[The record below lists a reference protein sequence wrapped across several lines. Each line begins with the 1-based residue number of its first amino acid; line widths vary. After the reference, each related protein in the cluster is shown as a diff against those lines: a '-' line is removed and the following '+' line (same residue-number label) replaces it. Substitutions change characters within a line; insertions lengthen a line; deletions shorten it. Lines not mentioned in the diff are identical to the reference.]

1 MNLEELKYTREHE
14 WVRVKG
20 DECTIGITDY
30 AQEELGDVVFVE
42 LPDVGA
48 GTARDKPFGAVES
61 VKAVSDLF
69 APVSG
74 EVVAVN
80 GDLENAPETVNTD
93 TYGEGWMIRVKL
105 SDPREIDS
113 LMDAAAYQKLVDE
126 LRS

>member
-1 MNLEELKYTREHE
+1 MNPKELKYTREHE
-14 WVRVKG
+14 WVRVEG

-48 GTARDKPFGAVES
+48 ATAREKPFGAVES

-80 GDLENAPETVNTD
+80 SDLENAPEAVNTD

-105 SDPREIDS
+105 SDPGEVDS

>member
-14 WVRVKG
+14 WVRVMG

-48 GTARDKPFGAVES
+48 ATARDNPFGAVES

-105 SDPREIDS
+105 SDPGEIDS

>member
-1 MNLEELKYTREHE
+1 MNPKELKYTREHE
-14 WVRVKG
+14 WIRVEG

-48 GTARDKPFGAVES
+48 AIFSDKPFGAVES

-80 GDLENAPETVNTD
+80 GDLDNAPETVNRE
-93 TYGEGWMIRVKL
+93 TYGDGWMIRVKL
-105 SDPREIDS
+105 SDPGEVDS
-113 LMDAAAYQKLVDE
+113 LMDSAAYQKLVDE